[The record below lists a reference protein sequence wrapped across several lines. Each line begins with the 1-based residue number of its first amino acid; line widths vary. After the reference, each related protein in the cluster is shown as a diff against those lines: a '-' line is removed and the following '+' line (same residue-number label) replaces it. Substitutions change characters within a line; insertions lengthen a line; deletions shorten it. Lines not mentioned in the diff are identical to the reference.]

1 MKLLTTS
8 LLPLLAATAVL
19 SVPTSEQIPLNQLS
33 NAVDEWREA
42 AGDIL
47 REGERRVTKWIDVF
61 GVERL
66 QQHGITCEFYILM
79 L

>member
-47 REGERRVTKWIDVF
+47 REGERRVTKWIDIF

-66 QQHGITCEFYILM
+66 NNTG
-79 L
+79 